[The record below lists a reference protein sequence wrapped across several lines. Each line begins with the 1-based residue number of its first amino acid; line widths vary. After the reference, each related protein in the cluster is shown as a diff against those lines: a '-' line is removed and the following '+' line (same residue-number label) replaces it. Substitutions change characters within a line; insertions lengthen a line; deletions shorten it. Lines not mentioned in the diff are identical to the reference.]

1 MTDIPQGSGGAG
13 RQRTPGP
20 PRDPGYGPEAALAA
34 AVVRVKG
41 RDGVVA
47 GAGFLVADDLVLTC
61 AHVVSDALDRPRE
74 KAVEAGTE
82 VAVDLPLAGDAGGAY
97 DGGDRTAEVRRWIPV
112 QPDRTGDMA
121 LLRLR
126 DPVPGARPLPLVDP
140 PQGVWHHAARALGF
154 PDDHPGGVWHSGT
167 FRGPT
172 GEGWVQLSRND
183 GEGMYVKR
191 GFSGSPVWDDE
202 LGAAVGMMVAAEPV
216 REAQQAFALRTR
228 TLVRELHEL
237 DALVDPPS
245 PFRGLDS
252 FQEADADVF
261 FGRDA
266 DVRRV
271 VDELRGDRPAVT
283 LYGPSGCGKSSL
295 ALAGVVPVMR
305 EAGYVVLVVNAG
317 HISSVRSALATE
329 LYKLARAREAEGPE
343 GQTQGQP
350 EGRGQEHHLRNAGEV
365 ASALGKM
372 GLADTLHRTLGRT
385 AGRVLIVL
393 DQAEALLSRPTTEVS
408 DAARLLLSEGMPD
421 GVRVLLTLRADFVDA
436 ALSHPDLGKALK
448 GGSTVPLTPMS
459 PDQLRQVI
467 SEPIASLRTISYD
480 PGLEQRLLDDA
491 GNEPGILPLLGF
503 VLSQLWERQVSGRLR
518 LATYDEIGGVS
529 GALARHAEQAWRE
542 SVRPEDEADALR
554 LLTGLVRVLPGSEA
568 PMRRMIA
575 YDEAGEA
582 RWRIARSLAA
592 RRLLVLH
599 GDENVPQTAELA
611 HEALISAWPTLA
623 EQVRTDSDLLAARA
637 ELRHD
642 LDRWEKAGRPADLL
656 PGALHLTSLSRRLR
670 AREAELSRPE
680 REFIDLA
687 GKRHRARRARARAA
701 WVAAVLVLA
710 LVVGLGTFLVQE
722 SRVRAVREAEGQ
734 SRSLATLSDELAKRD
749 PGGAALIAMAAH
761 DLAPTQEASNALLR
775 RYDHFVQD
783 RWALSGTDARM
794 DQVATSTD
802 GRVVL
807 VTTKAGGSTSSD
819 GGAMLFVRSADARV
833 VRARLPL
840 AEQAFFPMVS
850 RDGRR
855 VAYLST
861 KDGGA
866 LVWHDVD
873 PAGTD
878 EAAVLGREQK
888 ILGKEFGDPGT
899 TLYQRRGLAD
909 FSPDA
914 REVVTAAGGKVRIRE
929 LATRRTREL
938 PGRPPAID
946 RVWFGPDADTLVA
959 QRPPAAGQDSGTGP
973 LMAVDTGTG
982 RTRPLT
988 ADAGT
993 STVRNVALSG
1003 NGAVLAFCRQGRT
1016 GASTRYEAVRVADGQ
1031 VLRRHRTGQSS
1042 SSCEGVATDGTG
1054 DHFAM
1059 KAVGSTWHVV
1069 GTRPGGTVREAKGPS
1084 RMPRLEED
1092 DMSLVGDP
1100 DEPVLIV
1107 PDETAVT
1114 GRPLAWDTVEADSA
1128 PALIGGAARG
1138 EGVETVVRLG
1148 KDGDRMGIVRLDA
1161 EGSTVVKEVKRP
1173 SRRAWS
1179 EYLQGPPQV
1188 NRARRATLAAD
1199 HIGANKVRVW
1209 ELPSLRTATD
1219 IVARPVAEDDMI
1231 RILFG
1236 PGDELLTV
1244 SGSTVEHW
1252 NARDGRRLS
1261 KPFDVRGLDSAAK
1274 EDVDFAASFHPEPGH
1289 VQILVAGEPVIHAVS
1304 LRTGKANKKLEVE
1317 LGPDVRAAVLNRSG
1331 DFAVVQTKGSML
1343 EVWSVR
1349 EAGQAP
1355 RRVLGPVGPLN
1366 QFGGFQ
1372 HGFQGD
1378 SSTYFLA
1385 NGNSIRFQDVADP
1398 DDRGESYV
1406 FAEEQEF
1413 LSASRDGRTLL
1424 RQIEKFDQEA
1434 VNILHLDPELWKR
1447 ELCDTLG
1454 RDLSEDERRGFPAW
1468 LPEQICPP
1476 GGR

>member
-20 PRDPGYGPEAALAA
+20 PRDSDSGYGPEAALAA

-47 GAGFLVADDLVLTC
+47 GAGFLVADNLVLTC

-74 KAVEAGTE
+74 EDVEAGSE

-97 DGGDRTAEVRRWIPV
+97 DGGDRTAEVRRWIRV

-121 LLRLR
+121 LLWLR

-140 PQGVWHHAARALGF
+140 PQGVWHHAARAVGF
-154 PDDHPGGVWHSGT
+154 TDDHPGGVWHSGT

-172 GEGWVQLSRND
+172 GEGWVQLSRDD
-183 GEGMYVKR
+183 GEGMYVRR

-237 DALVDPPS
+237 DALVAPPS
-245 PFRGLDS
+245 PFRGLDP

-266 DVRRV
+266 DVREV
-271 VDELRGDRPAVT
+271 VDELRGDRPVIT

-329 LYKLARAREAEGPE
+329 LYKLAGAREAEEPE
-343 GQTQGQP
+343 GQPDEQP
-350 EGRGQEHHLRNAGEV
+350 EGPGEEHHLRNAGEV
-365 ASALGKM
+365 ASALGTM
-372 GLADTLHRTLGRT
+372 GLADTLHRALGRT

-393 DQAEALLSRPTTEVS
+393 DQAEALLSRPAAEVA
-408 DAARLLLSEGMPD
+408 DAARLLLSEGMPY

-448 GGSTVPLTPMS
+448 SGSTVPLTPMS
-459 PDQLRQVI
+459 PEQLKQVI
-467 SEPIASLRTISYD
+467 SEPIARLRTISYD
-480 PGLEQRLLDDA
+480 PGLEQRILDDA

-518 LATYDEIGGVS
+518 LTTYDEIGGVS

-582 RWRIARSLAA
+582 RWRIARSLAT

-599 GDENVPQTAELA
+599 GDKNVPRTAELA

-656 PGALHLTSLSRRLR
+656 PGALHLGSLSRRLR
-670 AREAELSRPE
+670 ARESELSPPE

-687 GKRHRARRARARAA
+687 GRRHRARRARVRAA
-701 WVAAVLVLA
+701 WVAAVLVFA

-722 SRVRAVREAEGQ
+722 SRVSAVREAEGR

-775 RYDHFVQD
+775 RYDRFVQD

-878 EAAVLGREQK
+878 EAAVLGRERK

-914 REVVTAAGGKVRIRE
+914 REVVTATGGRVQIRE
-929 LATRRTREL
+929 LATHRTREL
-938 PGRPPAID
+938 PGRLPAID
-946 RVWFGPDADTLVA
+946 RVWFGTDADTLVA
-959 QRPPAAGQDSGTGP
+959 QQPPEAGQDSGTGP

-982 RTRPLT
+982 RTRTLVT
-988 ADAGT
+988 GVGT
-993 STVRNVALSG
+993 STISSLALSG
-1003 NGAVLAFCRQGRT
+1003 NGSVLAVCRRGPT
-1016 GASTRYEAVRVADGQ
+1016 GADITYEAVRVADGQ
-1031 VLRRHRTGQSS
+1031 VLRRHRPGQWS
-1042 SSCEGVATDGTG
+1042 SSCKGVAIDGTG

-1059 KAVGSTWHVV
+1059 STVGATWHVV
-1069 GTRPGGTVREAKGPS
+1069 GTRPGATVREAIGPS
-1084 RMPRLEED
+1084 TFPRLDED
-1092 DMSLVGDP
+1092 DLSLVGDP
-1100 DEPVLIV
+1100 DELVLIV
-1107 PDETAVT
+1107 PGETAVT
-1114 GRPLAWDTVEADSA
+1114 GRPLAWNTVKADSP
-1128 PALIGGAARG
+1128 PALVRGAAQG
-1138 EGVETVVRLG
+1138 GGGDTVVRIG
-1148 KDGDRMGIVRLDA
+1148 EGGDRMGIIRMDA
-1161 EGSTVVKEVKRP
+1161 EGSTVIKEVKRP

-1188 NRARRATLAAD
+1188 NRGQRATLAAD

-1219 IVARPVAEDDMI
+1219 IVAAPIPEDQMV

-1244 SGSTVEHW
+1244 SGSIVEHW
-1252 NARDGRRLS
+1252 NARDSRRLS
-1261 KPFDVRGLDSAAK
+1261 KPFDVRDLGFAGK
-1274 EDVDFAASFHPEPGH
+1274 EKVEFTASFHPEPGH
-1289 VQILVAGEPVIHAVS
+1289 VQILMAGEPVIHAVS
-1304 LRTGKANKKLEVE
+1304 LRTGEENTKLKVE
-1317 LGPDVRAAVLNRSG
+1317 LGPDVSTAVLDRSG
-1331 DFAVVQTKGSML
+1331 DFAVVQTKGSMV

-1349 EAGQAP
+1349 QEGQAP

-1366 QFGGFQ
+1366 QFGDFQ
-1372 HGFQGD
+1372 HGFRGD
-1378 SSTYFLA
+1378 SSEYFLA
-1385 NGNSIRFQDVADP
+1385 NGDSIRFQDVADP
-1398 DDRGESYV
+1398 DHRGESYV
-1406 FAEEQEF
+1406 FMEEQKF
-1413 LSASRDGRTLL
+1413 LAASLDGRTLL
-1424 RQIEKFDQEA
+1424 RYIDKEV
-1434 VNILHLDPELWKR
+1434 VNILHLDPELWKS
-1447 ELCDTLG
+1447 ELCATLG
-1454 RDLSEDERRGFPAW
+1454 RDLSQDERRGFPVW
-1468 LPEQICPP
+1468 LPDRICPP